1 MTPDA
6 RPHCGLW
13 RDAIWLLSRRM
24 SASEPQAKQIH
35 AAPLALHRE
44 NVDPGWIDYNGH
56 MNLAYYVLAF
66 DHATDEFFDYIGL
79 GVAYLEANN
88 CSTFTLEAHV
98 TYERELMAGDRMR
111 FETQLLDHDA
121 KRLHYMHMMY
131 HAEEGYLASTNE
143 LISLHVDMTARRS
156 SAMPRSVIDR
166 LDQVAAAH
174 RALRRPTQAGR
185 VISLGR

>member
-1 MTPDA
+1 
-6 RPHCGLW
+6 
-13 RDAIWLLSRRM
+13 
-24 SASEPQAKQIH
+24 
-35 AAPLALHRE
+35 
-44 NVDPGWIDYNGH
+44 
-56 MNLAYYVLAF
+56 
-66 DHATDEFFDYIGL
+66 L
-79 GVAYLEANN
+79 GAAYLKANN
-88 CSTFTLEAHV
+88 CSTFTLEAHI
-98 TYERELMAGDRMR
+98 TYDRELMSGDPMR

-156 SAMPRSVIDR
+156 SPMPQSVVAQ

-174 RALRRPTQAGR
+174 SALTRPPQAGR

>member
-1 MTPDA
+1 M
-6 RPHCGLW
+6 RGGLR
-13 RDAIWLLSRRM
+13 RDAIWLLSRVM
-24 SASEPQAKQIH
+24 DSSDSQTGQNH

-44 NVDPGWIDYNGH
+44 TVDPAWIDYNGH
-56 MNLAYYVLAF
+56 MNLAYYMLAF
-66 DHATDEFFDYIGL
+66 DHATDAFFDYIGL
-79 GVAYLEANN
+79 GAAYLEGNN

-98 TYERELMAGDRMR
+98 TYDRELLAGDPMR

-143 LISLHVDMTARRS
+143 LISLHVDMTQRRS
-156 SAMPRSVIDR
+156 SPIPPSVIER
-166 LDQVAAAH
+166 LDQVAASH
-174 RALRRPTQAGR
+174 SALVRPPQAGR

>member
-1 MTPDA
+1 MDES
-6 RPHCGLW
+6 
-13 RDAIWLLSRRM
+13 DS
-24 SASEPQAKQIH
+24 QISQH

-44 NVDPGWIDYNGH
+44 SVDPGWIDHNGH

-66 DHATDEFFDYIGL
+66 DHATDAFFDYIGL

-88 CSTFTLEAHV
+88 CSTFSLEAHV
-98 TYERELMAGDRMR
+98 TYERELMAGDPMR
-111 FETQLLDHDA
+111 FETQLLNHDA

-156 SAMPRSVIDR
+156 SPMPQSVIER
-166 LDQVAAAH
+166 LDQVAVTH
-174 RALRRPTQAGR
+174 GMLPRPTQAGR
-185 VISLGR
+185 VISLER

>member
-1 MTPDA
+1 MTNE
-6 RPHCGLW
+6 
-13 RDAIWLLSRRM
+13 
-24 SASEPQAKQIH
+24 EPQPSVH
-35 AAPLALHRE
+35 AAPLELHRE
-44 NVDPGWIDYNGH
+44 SVDEAWIDYNGH

-66 DHATDEFFDYIGL
+66 DHATDAFFDYIGL
-79 GVAYLEANN
+79 GEAYLSGNN

-98 TYERELMAGDRMR
+98 TYDRELMAGDPMR

-156 SAMPRSVIDR
+156 APMPAEILSR
-166 LDQVAAAH
+166 LDEIAVAH
-174 RALRRPTQAGR
+174 KQMPRPTQSGR

>member
-1 MTPDA
+1 M
-6 RPHCGLW
+6 R
-13 RDAIWLLSRRM
+13 RDAIWLLSRGM
-24 SASEPQAKQIH
+24 STTDSQIDQPP

-44 NVDPGWIDYNGH
+44 SVDPAWIDYNGH

-66 DHATDEFFDYIGL
+66 DHATDVFFDYLGL

-88 CSTFTLEAHV
+88 CSTFALESHV
-98 TYERELMAGDRMR
+98 TYGREMKSGEPMR

-121 KRLHYMHMMY
+121 KRLHYMHFMY

-143 LISLHVDMTARRS
+143 LISLHVDMTQRRS
-156 SAMPRSVIDR
+156 APMPQSIIERV
-166 LDQVAAAH
+166 DQVAATH
-174 RALRRPTQAGR
+174 SALPRPPQAGR

>member
-1 MTPDA
+1 
-6 RPHCGLW
+6 
-13 RDAIWLLSRRM
+13 M
-24 SASEPQAKQIH
+24 SDSESQIGQTH

-44 NVDPGWIDYNGH
+44 TVDPAWIDYNGH

-66 DHATDEFFDYIGL
+66 DHATDAFFDYIGI
-79 GVAYLEANN
+79 GVAYLEANH
-88 CSTFTLEAHV
+88 CSTFTLETHV
-98 TYERELMAGDRMR
+98 TYDRELMAGDPMR

-143 LISLHVDMTARRS
+143 LISLHVDMVQRRS
-156 SAMPRSVIDR
+156 SPMPQPVIER
-166 LDQVAAAH
+166 LDQVAVAH
-174 RALRRPTQAGR
+174 RALPRPPQAGR

>member
-1 MTPDA
+1 
-6 RPHCGLW
+6 
-13 RDAIWLLSRRM
+13 M
-24 SASEPQAKQIH
+24 SSSDSQIDRTH

-44 NVDPGWIDYNGH
+44 SVDPAWIDYNGH
-56 MNLAYYVLAF
+56 MNLAYYMLAF
-66 DHATDEFFDYIGL
+66 DHATDAFFDYIGL
-79 GVAYLEANN
+79 GAAYLKANN
-88 CSTFTLEAHV
+88 CSTFTLEAHI
-98 TYERELMAGDRMR
+98 TYDRELMSGDPMR

-156 SAMPRSVIDR
+156 SPMPQSVVAQ

-174 RALRRPTQAGR
+174 SALTRPPQAGR